1 MKKKGISLIV
11 LVITIIVI
19 IVLSTAVIVTFV
31 LNNPISKSKEAVD
44 KWNDKTNKEEILL
57 AEIDWQ
63 TNFDA
68 KKEYYL
74 SKPEFQKNVN
84 GNGQL
89 TDYNLLRL
97 YTQIRKDM
105 YNEDNTNA
113 TIKNSYLAA
122 KKALQLYGYN
132 SIFEIDTSNDIESI
146 ESGSDLET
154 SNFSFDYS
162 IMIVDGE
169 DAGTTYMQ
177 DSNGKKYVPVD
188 RDSMNEIIPF
198 FPGEVIPEATG
209 TAVVTDY
216 YYTALSYAISF
227 EQKNEKATSALL
239 KVKEKETYTIV
250 DPFSNNNNT
259 ISSEPG
265 QVAWIL
271 KTDENG
277 EAVNWGFL
285 MCNIYIY
292 DIQNFKFYYINDNGN
307 CLENLPF

>member
-11 LVITIIVI
+11 LVITIIII

-63 TNFDA
+63 TNFEA

-74 SKPEFQKNVN
+74 SKPEFKKNVN
-84 GNGQL
+84 ENGEL
-89 TDYNLLRL
+89 TDYNIIRL
-97 YTQIRKDM
+97 YTQIKKDM

-113 TIKNSYLAA
+113 TIKNSYFAL
-122 KKALQLYGYN
+122 KKAMQLYGYN
-132 SIFEIDTSNDIESI
+132 STVEIEIANDSELI

-154 SNFSFDYS
+154 SLMTAEFF
-162 IMIVDGE
+162 IALVDVE
-169 DAGTTYMQ
+169 DTGTTYMQ
-177 DSNGKKYVPVD
+177 DSNGKKYVPTD
-188 RDSMNEIIPF
+188 RDTMNEIIPF

-216 YYTALSYAISF
+216 YYTLLNYAISF
-227 EQKNEKATSALL
+227 EKKNEKATSTLL
-239 KVKEKETYTIV
+239 KVKENETYTIF
-250 DPFSNNNNT
+250 DPFSNNNT
-259 ISSEPG
+259 ISSVPG

-277 EAVNWGFL
+277 ETINQGFL
-285 MCNIYIY
+285 MCNMYIY
-292 DIQNFKFYYINDNGN
+292 DIQNFKFYYFDDNGN